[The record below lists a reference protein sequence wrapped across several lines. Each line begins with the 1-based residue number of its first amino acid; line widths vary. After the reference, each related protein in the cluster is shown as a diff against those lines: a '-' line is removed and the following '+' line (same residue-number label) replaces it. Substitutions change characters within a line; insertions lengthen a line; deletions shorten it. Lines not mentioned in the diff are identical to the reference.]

1 MNPYD
6 KIMNDWM
13 NKQYEESMKY
23 YTKMVYSYFGIP
35 KDFDGRTML
44 NFSHIKYKGGKS
56 KRVYTAENKNEAM
69 SFAHRF
75 SGYYWEFVEGE
86 YYVII

>member
-35 KDFDGRTML
+35 KDFDGRMKASRAT
-44 NFSHIKYKGGKS
+44 KS
-56 KRVYTAENKNEAM
+56 APQPKDALC
-69 SFAHRF
+69 
-75 SGYYWEFVEGE
+75 
-86 YYVII
+86 